1 MFSQA
6 ADNEINEVFTESGKS
21 GKPEK
26 WVALE
31 KVREDLVKS
40 GNLK

>member
-1 MFSQA
+1 MFNQA

-21 GKPEK
+21 GTPKK
-26 WVALE
+26 WVSLE
-31 KVREDLVKS
+31 KVRDELVKS